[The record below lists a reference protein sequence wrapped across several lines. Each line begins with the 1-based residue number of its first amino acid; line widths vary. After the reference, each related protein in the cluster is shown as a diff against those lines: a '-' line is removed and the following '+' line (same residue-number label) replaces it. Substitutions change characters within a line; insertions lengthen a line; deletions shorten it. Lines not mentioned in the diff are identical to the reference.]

1 MSSPTPEAPEPT
13 TRIPLDGVTHGHLRI
28 KPGVH
33 GATLSARPKLGDLLH
48 GRWRR
53 EPKVTAEDGT
63 VTLAFPRLRRVRSG
77 TDEITLNGS
86 IPWDITIEGG
96 AQRVG
101 ADLRLLKLRSLRI
114 AGSVSQLTLV
124 LGKPDGDVHL
134 DLESADR
141 LTIRRPEHTQV
152 RIHVTKGAA
161 QVAVDDQNYGAL
173 GGDTVLTT
181 GPVVSN
187 SYYLKVT
194 GARRL
199 RVTTI

>member
-13 TRIPLDGVTHGHLRI
+13 TRIPLASVTHGHLRI
-28 KPGVH
+28 KPGLH
-33 GATLSARPKLGDLLH
+33 GAKLSARKLDDLLH

-53 EPKVTAEDGT
+53 EPKVAAEDGT
-63 VTLAFPRLRRVRSG
+63 VTLTFPRLRRVRSG
-77 TDEITLNGS
+77 TDDITLNAS
-86 IPWDITIEGG
+86 IPWDIAIEGG
-96 AQRVG
+96 VQG
-101 ADLRLLKLRSLRI
+101 LNADLRLLKLRSLHV
-114 AGSVSQLTLV
+114 GSASRLALV

-134 DLESADR
+134 DLGAVDR
-141 LTIRRPEHTQV
+141 VTIRRPENTQV
-152 RIHVTKGAA
+152 RIHVTRGAA
-161 QVAVDDQNYGAL
+161 QVAIDDQSYGAI